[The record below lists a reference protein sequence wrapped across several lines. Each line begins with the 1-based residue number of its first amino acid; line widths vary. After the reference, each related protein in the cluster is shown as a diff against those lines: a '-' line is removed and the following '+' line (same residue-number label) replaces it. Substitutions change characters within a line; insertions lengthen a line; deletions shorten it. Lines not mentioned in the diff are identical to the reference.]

1 MEDGAAR
8 DLGSKLRLFGIA
20 VPSRN
25 QLVIGKLVPARKPV
39 KWPRMLGPNGRLY
52 KKKRTY
58 WKHFSLI
65 AILCIAAAAMIGL
78 R

>member
-1 MEDGAAR
+1 M
-8 DLGSKLRLFGIA
+8 
-20 VPSRN
+20 VTY
-25 QLVIGKLVPARKPV
+25 V
-39 KWPRMLGPNGRLY
+39 GPNGRLY

-65 AILCIAAAAMIGL
+65 AILCIAAAAMLGL